1 MAKTSRLSTG
11 AAHVCLLC
19 LLILL
24 GNVLLDCPRA
34 FARKHVFP
42 VSLREL
48 RQRIQ
53 GDLSHQ
59 EYKSTLASL
68 QAAYEREMIKWG
80 RRRKWEKALGC
91 LQEMK
96 DNDFQPGVPAFSAA
110 IRACCEKVKQWQRG
124 LGLLGEI
131 KEREMIPDEEA
142 FQYVM
147 SGCAKDRAWQFSI
160 DALREMLSWVLS
172 GKCGKRLVLQ
182 LSLGQGTGI
191 RGKKAAFME
200 ALNACR
206 YGGLWQDAI
215 DIIEVMEYTEIDPA
229 TEGFNKAM
237 DACLVANEDDWFDV
251 MEDKAASRGYEI
263 EI

>member
-124 LGLLGEI
+124 LELLGEI

-160 DALREMLSWVLS
+160 DALREMLS
-172 GKCGKRLVLQ
+172 
-182 LSLGQGTGI
+182 TGI